1 MPTSS
6 ASSTVA
12 TTRGPFH
19 RRRTEAGCADGDR
32 DGGTRGVSP
41 SGAGAVDRGDHGAA
55 VVPQD
60 VSVLA
65 FAVRRAVQ
73 TLLSLWAA
81 VTLVFVA
88 VTQLPG
94 DPVRALFG
102 FQPPPPALYARIR
115 SDYRLDE
122 PVLVQYLLYL
132 RDLATGDWGRGLPR
146 LRGDQVVPGPAVVD
160 VVVAAA
166 PVSAVLL
173 AGAIAVQ
180 LVVGVVAGTLAAGG
194 RWTGTGVYAVAT
206 LLVGT
211 PVVVAAYLLRF
222 VFVSELEWAP
232 FNGLTG
238 DPAAYV
244 LPVLALAALSTGYVA
259 LISRAEVGETLR
271 APFVQAARGRGLPA
285 RRVVGVHALRPALT
299 PVVTFVAANL
309 GQLFVGL
316 IVVEGVFVMP
326 GVGAAIL
333 GAVEGRD
340 RALLVGLTTV
350 VVAAVIVA
358 NAVADVI
365 AAALDP
371 RVRLQTAD

>member
-1 MPTSS
+1 M
-6 ASSTVA
+6 A

-19 RRRTEAGCADGDR
+19 GRRADAGPADGEEL

-41 SGAGAVDRGDHGAA
+41 SGAPAVDRGDHGAA

-60 VSVLA
+60 VGVLA
-65 FAVRRAVQ
+65 FAVRRVVQ

-115 SDYRLDE
+115 SEYRLDE
-122 PVLVQYLLYL
+122 PVLVQYGLYL
-132 RDLATGDWGRGLPR
+132 RDLLTGDWGRGLPQ
-146 LRGDQVVPGPAVVD
+146 LRGDLVVPGPAVVD
-160 VVVAAA
+160 VVAGAA

-173 AGAIAVQ
+173 GGAIVVQ
-180 LVVGVVAGTLAAGG
+180 LGVGVVAGALAAGG
-194 RWTGTGVYAVAT
+194 RWTGTSVYAVAT

-222 VFVSELEWAP
+222 VFVSELGWAP
-232 FNGLTG
+232 YNGLSG

-244 LPVLALAALSTGYVA
+244 LPIVALAALSTGYVA
-259 LISRAEVGETLR
+259 LISRAEVGETLH
-271 APFVQAARGRGLPA
+271 APFVQAARGRGLPP

-350 VVAAVIVA
+350 VIAAVIVA
-358 NAVADVI
+358 NAIADI
-365 AAALDP
+365 AAAALDP
-371 RVRLQTAD
+371 RVRLQPTS